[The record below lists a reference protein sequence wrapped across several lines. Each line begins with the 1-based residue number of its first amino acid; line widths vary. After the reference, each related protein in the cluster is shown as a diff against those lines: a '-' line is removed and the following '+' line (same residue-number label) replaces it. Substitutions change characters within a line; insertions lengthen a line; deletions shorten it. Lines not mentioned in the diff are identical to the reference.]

1 MAVLG
6 SAHRARV
13 RLFRDTILFLTYLS
27 TTSALSQQIADSS
40 ASLRKNALRAYIDC
54 THCDLDYIRSEVTF
68 INYVRDRSEAQL
80 HTLIT
85 TERAGNGGVAYTF
98 TFIGQQEFLGVN
110 DTLTYISKQSDTE
123 EIIRA
128 GLVQSLKLGL
138 IRYVE
143 RTPLAHNLSIGYE
156 IPSKTAEVQDT
167 WDYWLFSI
175 NANGSFSGE
184 QQQTSRFLSGSFS
197 ANRTTADL
205 KINISGRVNN
215 RENNFEIDDTTEIKN
230 ISRRLGFE
238 GSVIFSLTDHWST
251 GASTEITSATFNNRK
266 VLIDPAVG
274 LEYNLFRYSESTRRQ
289 LRFGY
294 EIHYNYVEYNEET
307 IYFKNVE
314 RRVNEKISATL
325 EVKEPWGTAAASLE
339 ASHYFHDFNKN
350 RIELFGE
357 LSYRLI
363 EGLSIRLFGSVSR
376 IHDQLFLPIRGA
388 STEEILLQ
396 QSQRATQYEYST
408 SIGFSYSFGSIYNNV
423 VNARFGM

>member
-1 MAVLG
+1 ML
-6 SAHRARV
+6 SEHWLAR
-13 RLFRDTILFLTYLS
+13 
-27 TTSALSQQIADSS
+27 
-40 ASLRKNALRAYIDC
+40 
-54 THCDLDYIRSEVTF
+54 
-68 INYVRDRSEAQL
+68 
-80 HTLIT
+80 
-85 TERAGNGGVAYTF
+85 
-98 TFIGQQEFLGVN
+98 
-110 DTLTYISKQSDTE
+110 
-123 EIIRA
+123 
-128 GLVQSLKLGL
+128 
-138 IRYVE
+138 
-143 RTPLAHNLSIGYE
+143 NLSIGYE
-156 IPSKTAEVQDT
+156 ALSKTTEVRDI

-205 KINISGRVNN
+205 KVNISGRVNN
-215 RENNFEIDDTTEIKN
+215 HESNFEIDDTTEIKN
-230 ISRRLGFE
+230 ISRRFGFE
-238 GSVIFSLTDHWST
+238 GSIVFSLTDHWST

-289 LRFGY
+289 LRFAY

-325 EVKEPWGTAAASLE
+325 EVKEPWGTAAARLE
-339 ASHYFHDFNKN
+339 TSHYFHDFNKN

-376 IHDQLFLPIRGA
+376 IHDQLFLPNRGA

-408 SIGFSYSFGSIYNNV
+408 SIGISYSFGSIFNNV
-423 VNARFGM
+423 VNARFGN